1 MPYLVRQIFSGQA
14 QEEFG
19 RMRAADA
26 RAERI
31 AAQKHAARLRALAA
45 RAGRRLAA
53 RAANPAAEARP

>member
-1 MPYLVRQIFSGQA
+1 MTFFIRQLFSRQA
-14 QEEFG
+14 KAEFG